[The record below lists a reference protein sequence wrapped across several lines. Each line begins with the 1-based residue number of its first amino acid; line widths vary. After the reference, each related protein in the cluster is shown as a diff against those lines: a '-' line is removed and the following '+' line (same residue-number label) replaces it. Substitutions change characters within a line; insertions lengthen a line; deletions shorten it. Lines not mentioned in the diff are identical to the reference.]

1 MKKINV
7 DLNLLG
13 ISIVIIWLFAF
24 VMIHAFGL
32 LTSEEAQILK
42 YQNIVSKEPTG
53 YMSKNIF
60 LAFRLVGLLLLSSG
74 LIFLCSFVKMEF
86 KKLHNAVLLK
96 WGILMAIISGM
107 LYGALMRIVGNQQGA
122 ALLFFFDML
131 LYLLLFFIEQYNQKI
146 NTFFRSFML
155 FPLYL
160 ILFYTMGLPGWAKL
174 FGGPMVIERYV
185 MMFKNSFVTDLPG
198 GTPLLIYGLGVLE
211 MLVPLFLII
220 SLLKLEFKVSSK
232 KTWLNYAML
241 MSIFTFGILCFGLA
255 ILYNFAGSV
264 NLVFYP
270 IFTLLALICM
280 NKLTR

>member
-7 DLNLLG
+7 DLNSLG
-13 ISIVIIWLFAF
+13 ISIVIFSLCAF
-24 VMIHAFGL
+24 VMTHAFGL
-32 LTSEEAQILK
+32 LTSEESQILK
-42 YQNIVSKEPTG
+42 YQNIVSKEPID
-53 YMSKNIF
+53 YMSKNIL

-74 LIFLCSFVKMEF
+74 LIFFCSFVKMEF
-86 KKLHNAVLLK
+86 KNFHNPVILK
-96 WGILMAIISGM
+96 WGILIAIISGM

-131 LYLLLFFIEQYNQKI
+131 LYLLLFFIEHYNPKT

-155 FPLYL
+155 LPLYL

-185 MMFKNSFVTDLPG
+185 KMFKNSFVADLPG
-198 GTPLLIYGLGVLE
+198 GTPLMIYGLGVLE

-232 KTWLNYAML
+232 KNWLNYAML
-241 MSIFTFGILCFGLA
+241 TSIFTFGMLCFGLA

-270 IFTLLALICM
+270 IFTLLVLICI
-280 NKLTR
+280 NKLTV